1 MQFHQLKPKIKSK
14 NKKRIGRGGK
24 RGSFSGR
31 GIKGQKAH
39 AGRKIKSQ
47 AQELIQRLP
56 KLRGFSNKSLW
67 PKAIAVN
74 VGDLEKKIS
83 GNIINKQAL
92 FEAGLIKKSDSP
104 VKILGEGEIKRPLQ
118 IEGLKISKTAKEKI
132 ETAGGKV
139 YSNH

>member
-1 MQFHQLKPKIKSK
+1 MQLHQLRPTIKSK

-24 RGSFSGR
+24 RGSYSGR

-47 AQELIQRLP
+47 SQELIQRLP
-56 KLRGFSNKSLW
+56 KLRGFKNKSLR

-92 FEAGLIKKSDSP
+92 FKARLIKKIDSP
-104 VKILGEGEIKRPLQ
+104 VKILSEGEIKRPFQ
-118 IEGLKISKTAKEKI
+118 FEGLKISKNAKEKI
-132 ETAGGKV
+132 EKSGGKV
-139 YSNH
+139 K